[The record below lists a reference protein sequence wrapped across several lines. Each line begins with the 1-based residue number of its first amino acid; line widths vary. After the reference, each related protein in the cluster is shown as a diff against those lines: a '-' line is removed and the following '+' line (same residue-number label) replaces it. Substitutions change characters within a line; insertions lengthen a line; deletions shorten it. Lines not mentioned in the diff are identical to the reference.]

1 MTTAVSR
8 RASEPLDE
16 LPPKPFYQRWWFV
29 PAVAAAILLGMVVLG
44 VVALLVSLRMA
55 HYAALKQVQDEVAR
69 IQARGE
75 PITTADFRAFHKV
88 PPGTRDITQDWLKA
102 LASLDENAL
111 NTAGQSLPIFG
122 EADLATL
129 RPDVPG
135 SQLAAAEKLLQ
146 DFAGPLAKIHEV
158 CELEGQC
165 RFPIE
170 FEKGIGA
177 LLPHAQKMRSVQ
189 RLLQMEA
196 RVRIHRGDVDGA
208 LVSIGHML
216 RTGQALDHQ
225 TTLIEHL
232 VRVAVY
238 TMAFSEIEFLLNET
252 QLTEAQLASLQQQL
266 AALDLKSGLTTGM
279 LGERGMGYVT
289 FQQVQ
294 TFGDVQALGGDGI
307 STEDWGAKV
316 QNDVGRPADCEKYL
330 ELMGEMIAASRE
342 PFPAAMEQ
350 VELVD
355 QQLKALMGTQNPL
368 ERLKYVVTGLLTP
381 ATSKS
386 FEAVARVIARRDAL
400 VAAIAAERFRL
411 KNGSFPATLAELSP
425 VFLPAVPTDPFS
437 GQPMRMISGPEEV
450 VVYSVGSNG
459 LDDQGVENE
468 HRGEPDID
476 VRVKSAKATP

>member
-1 MTTAVSR
+1 MTTASAR

-16 LPPKPFYQRWWFV
+16 VPEKPYYKRWWFV
-29 PAVAAAILLGMVVLG
+29 PAVAAAVLLGMVVLG

-55 HYAALKQVQDEVAR
+55 HYVALQKVQAEVAR

-75 PITTADFRAFHKV
+75 PITTEDFRAFHKV

-102 LASLDENAL
+102 LAALDESAL

-129 RPDVPG
+129 RPDAPG

-146 DFAGPLAKIHEV
+146 DFAEPLATIHAV
-158 CELEGQC
+158 CALEGQC

-177 LLPHAQKMRSVQ
+177 IVSHAQKMRSVQ

-196 RVRIHRGDVDGA
+196 RVQLHRGNIDGA
-208 LVSIGHML
+208 ISTIGHML
-216 RTGQALDHQ
+216 RAGQALDHQ

-238 TMAFSEIEFLLNET
+238 TVAFSEVEFLLNET
-252 QLTEAQLASLQQQL
+252 QLTEPQLADLQQQL
-266 AALDLKSGLTTGM
+266 AALDLKSGLTSGM

-294 TFGDVQALGGDGI
+294 TLGDVQALGDATNWDERG
-307 STEDWGAKV
+307 SRSNA
-316 QNDVGRPADCEKYL
+316 DVGRPADCEKYL

-350 VELVD
+350 VEQVNLK
-355 QQLKALMGTQNPL
+355 LKALMGTQNPL

-411 KNGSFPATLAELSP
+411 KNGSLPSTLGELTP
-425 VFLPAVPTDPFS
+425 DFLPALPNDPFS
-437 GQPMRMISGPEEV
+437 GQPLRMISAPDEV
-450 VVYSVGSNG
+450 VVYSVGVNG
-459 LDDQGVENE
+459 IDDRGVENE
-468 HRGEPDID
+468 HRAEPDIV
-476 VRVKSAKATP
+476 VRVKSAKETP